1 MLRGSGLSYIEQE
14 IEPSSGGETLN
25 FSDIGDSTGS
35 DTQMVDTPVDTP
47 VDNSMPEGLLVSV
60 HKSFFFF
67 LLSYHFLIVPSYF
80 CFGYF
85 H

>member
-1 MLRGSGLSYIEQE
+1 MVPGSGLSYIGHE

-35 DTQMVDTPVDTP
+35 DTQMVDTPVD
-47 VDNSMPEGLLVSV
+47 NSMPEGLLVSV
-60 HKSFFFF
+60 HKSLFFF

-80 CFGYF
+80 CFCYF